1 MSTFRPAKL
10 QDIEQIQK
18 IEKEYYEGFSCPKEI
33 LESWIE
39 KLPKNFIA
47 AEEKGKIAA
56 FIFFERLNKIKAMPF
71 VHKVAHSTKGEY
83 VYISEIGISG
93 KSKESA
99 LLQKLLEKAIEKS
112 KGDKCKAII
121 WVTGS
126 ESRHDKIETS
136 ILQNNG
142 FLKKENAKH
151 WEAYPGHFV
160 GDRHI
165 WIKKL

>member
-10 QDIEQIQK
+10 QDIMQIQK
-18 IEKEYYEGFSCPKEI
+18 IEKEYYEGLSCPKEI
-33 LESWIE
+33 LKSWIE
-39 KLPKNFIA
+39 KLPKNFIV
-47 AEEKGKIAA
+47 AEENGRIAA

-71 VHKVAHSTKGEY
+71 VHNVAHSPKGEY

-93 KSKESA
+93 KSKDCG
-99 LLQKLLEKAIEKS
+99 LLQELLEKAIEKS
-112 KGDKCKAII
+112 KRDKCKAII

-126 ESRHDKIETS
+126 KSKHDKIEMS
-136 ILQNNG
+136 ILRNNG
-142 FLKKENAKH
+142 FVKKENAKR

-160 GDRHI
+160 GDHHI